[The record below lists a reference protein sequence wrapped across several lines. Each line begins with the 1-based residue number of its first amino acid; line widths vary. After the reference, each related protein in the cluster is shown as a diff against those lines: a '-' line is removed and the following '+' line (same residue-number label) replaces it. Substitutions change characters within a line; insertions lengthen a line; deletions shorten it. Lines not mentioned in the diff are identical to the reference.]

1 MCCADDLMTSNF
13 LPAIVSQREKLLD
26 CENSSKN
33 PLATKCGKMNEC
45 LGVNINFLLKRG
57 RGTSQ

>member
-1 MCCADDLMTSNF
+1 MTSNF